1 MKFKIIGIHK
11 PKEGIHITELY
22 NVENE
27 SHRRFIV
34 RIDGFRPW
42 LLYDDIVQ
50 GDTLKNV
57 TKEAKAIQKRIQDG
71 DDEVFCDLSYTD
83 KER

>member
-1 MKFKIIGIHK
+1 MTIEYCNDCKF
-11 PKEGIHITELY
+11 L
-22 NVENE
+22 
-27 SHRRFIV
+27 
-34 RIDGFRPW
+34 
-42 LLYDDIVQ
+42 IVQ